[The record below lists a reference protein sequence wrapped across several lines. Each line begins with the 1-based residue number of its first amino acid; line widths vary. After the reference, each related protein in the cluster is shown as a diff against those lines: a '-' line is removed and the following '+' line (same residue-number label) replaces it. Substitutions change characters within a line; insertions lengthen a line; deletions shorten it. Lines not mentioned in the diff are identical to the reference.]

1 MQSINIIWFKRDLRT
16 LDHAP
21 LVYAEKNKQQVL
33 PIYIFEPSLKH
44 NYDWDQ
50 RHWRFVYQSL
60 QDLQKKI
67 PQLTIFYAEAEQ
79 VFDFLSHHYQ
89 IDKLISYEETGV
101 ELTYARDKK
110 IKRWCKSQAIRWV
123 EFPSNGIVRAL
134 RSRDHWPQIWVKR
147 MSMSQKSAD
156 LSRID
161 FIKQEHPFPFHP
173 QEHFSSDDHFQSG
186 GEEQAQKVLAEF
198 FDERYFDYLK
208 NISKPAQGRYSCSR
222 LSPFISW
229 GNLSIRQIYQRA
241 RQLLDQNPRSFNL
254 MQFTNRL
261 RWHCHFMQKFEQEIS
276 MEEIEVNPA
285 YRKMQRVFNPVL
297 FERWCQGQTGYP
309 LVDACMRAVKQ
320 TGYLNFRMRAMVVSF
335 LCHHLWQP
343 WQVGAAYLAQQFLD
357 YEPGIHFPQFQMQ
370 AGVTGINTIRIYN
383 PVKQSEEKDSDG
395 AFILEWVPE
404 LKNIPKKFVHTPW
417 LMTEMESLMYNFKL
431 GVDYPE
437 RVVDTEVTG
446 KNAREKL
453 WRVQKSP
460 EVQGHTPKIL
470 RKHVSKKTKL
480 STKIKNQQIKN

>member
-1 MQSINIIWFKRDLRT
+1 MPSINIIWFKRDLRT

-21 LVYAEKNKQQVL
+21 LVYAEKNKLPVL

-60 QDLQKKI
+60 VDLQLKI
-67 PQLTIFYAEAEQ
+67 PQLTIYYGEVNQ
-79 VFDFLSHHYQ
+79 VLESIAKQFH

-101 ELTYARDKK
+101 ALTYQRDKK
-110 IKRWCKSQAIRWV
+110 IKRWCKSKEIRWV
-123 EFPSNGIVRAL
+123 EFPSNGVVRAL
-134 RSRDHWPQIWVKR
+134 RSRDHWPNIWTKR
-147 MSMSQKSAD
+147 MSMAHKSAD
-156 LSRID
+156 LGRID
-161 FIKQEHPFPFHP
+161 FISHEHPFHFHP
-173 QEHFSSDDHFQSG
+173 QEHFTSDDHFQSG

-229 GNLSIRQIYQRA
+229 GNLSIRQVYQRA
-241 RQLLDQNPRSFNL
+241 RELLDQNPRSYNL

-261 RWHCHFMQKFEQEIS
+261 RWHCHFIQKFEQEIS

-285 YRKMQRVFNPVL
+285 YRKIQRVYNPVL
-297 FERWCQGQTGYP
+297 FAKWCDGQTGYP

-343 WQVGAAYLAQQFLD
+343 WQAGAAYLAQQFLD

-395 AFILEWVPE
+395 EFILEWVPE
-404 LKNIPKKFVHTPW
+404 LRSIPKKFVHTPW
-417 LMTEMESLMYNFKL
+417 LITEMESLMYNFKL

-437 RVVDTEVTG
+437 RVVDSEVTG
-446 KNAREKL
+446 KNARERL
-453 WRVQKSP
+453 WRIQKSP
-460 EVQGHTPKIL
+460 EVQGHTGEIL
-470 RKHVSKKTKL
+470 RKHVSRRRK
-480 STKIKNQQIKN
+480 